1 MKNITRVSDDR
12 YSRDL
17 RRYNLA
23 LRMLRLAA
31 RPNTI
36 RSWTGF
42 SDHRVRGILRSYRHG
57 SHRVPGIRRG
67 PSPTHLGALLAN
79 PNLRSELTA
88 MAGLCRVL
96 GLIPA
101 ERISNARTR
110 LPNIALGERLCHVLE
125 TFREIVPHTRLTLEE
140 LLLLVFAL
148 AEGDVWSVDHC
159 TTCRAVILVD
169 RLSVARR
176 VCADCQQEACATKIV
191 EHAAV
196 AGSVPGAEPDPLG
209 SAGVQQTLF

>member
-1 MKNITRVSDDR
+1 MRASDDR

-23 LRMLRLAA
+23 LKMLRLAA

-36 RSWTGF
+36 RAWTGF
-42 SDHRVRGILRSYRHG
+42 SDNRVRGIVSSYRHG
-57 SHRVPGIRRG
+57 SRRVPGIRRG
-67 PSPTHLGALLAN
+67 PSPKRLRALLAN

-96 GLIPA
+96 GLTPA
-101 ERISNARTR
+101 GRISNARTR
-110 LPNIALGERLCHVLE
+110 LPNVALGERLCHALE
-125 TFREIVPHTRLTLEE
+125 TFREIVPHARLTLEQ

-148 AEGDVWSVDHC
+148 AEGDVWSLDHC
-159 TTCRAVILVD
+159 MTCRAVILVD

-196 AGSVPGAEPDPLG
+196 EGSAPGAERDPLG
-209 SAGVQQTLF
+209 SAGIQQSLF